1 MNTTKIYD
9 ALQGKNIIFV
19 EAEDCFV
26 ANINDNLTI
35 KVYVDGFKV
44 CKGRLVLGSQEDHR
58 MFEWMKDQFSRQ
70 MLKDLF

>member
-1 MNTTKIYD
+1 MNTSKIYD
-9 ALQGKNIIFV
+9 ALQDKNISFV

-44 CKGRLVLGSQEDHR
+44 CKGRLVLASQEDHR
-58 MFEWMKDQFSRQ
+58 MFEWMRDQFAKQ
-70 MLKDLF
+70 ELKDLF